1 MRLRRAVG
9 ALAERNFRYLFASST
24 ISGLGDGI
32 SVVALV
38 FAVLQV
44 SDSAI
49 ALGLVLAARQVADA
63 AIVLAAGV
71 WADRLPRHIV
81 LIVVALVQGAVQAV
95 TGTLILTG
103 SATITM
109 LVVLSTIYGLAE
121 GFYLPA
127 STGLI
132 PATISAPRLQQANA
146 LLGLSRNATRI
157 VGPAIGGAIVAAGSP
172 GTALLLDAASFGA
185 AALLLMP
192 LRLPARDDVVEAKS
206 FFKELS
212 QGWNEFRRQTWIWT
226 TIVFFGIGNF
236 AFASYWVLGPV
247 IAKRELGG
255 APAWAAL
262 TAAFSVGALIGGIL
276 AIKIRPRKP
285 LAASCM
291 AAWVFLLQPLGMG
304 LGLPIGVLIAF
315 SVVAGCGLAIH
326 ITLWATVFQQNVPA
340 ESLSRVSSYDSF
352 GSFVLLPLGA
362 ALAGP
367 IAAVIGVQETLIGAA
382 VVIAITQAIVFAQPS
397 VHAIRAREEPEPVI
411 DVPEPSPDHVT
422 IATP

>member
-1 MRLRRAVG
+1 MRLRAAVG
-9 ALAERNFRYLFASST
+9 ALAERNFRLLFASST

-49 ALGLVLAARQVADA
+49 ALGLVLAARQIADA

-71 WADRLPRHIV
+71 WADRLPRHLV
-81 LIVVALVQGAVQAV
+81 LIAVAVVQGIVQAI
-95 TGTLILTG
+95 TGAAVLTG
-103 SATITM
+103 AATIPM
-109 LVVLSTIYGLAE
+109 LVGLQAIYGLAE

-132 PATISAPRLQQANA
+132 PATISPGRLQQANA

-157 VGPAIGGAIVAAGSP
+157 VGPAIGGAIVAAGSA
-172 GTALLLDAASFGA
+172 GTALLIDAASFA
-185 AALLLMP
+185 AGALLLLP
-192 LRLPARDDVVEAKS
+192 LKLPSRAAVVEAKS
-206 FFKELS
+206 FVGDLR
-212 QGWNEFRRQTWIWT
+212 QGWDEFRRQTWIWT

-236 AFASYWVLGPV
+236 AFASYFVLGPIV
-247 IAKRELGG
+247 TKRDLGG

-262 TAAFSVGALIGGIL
+262 TAAFSVGALVGGVL
-276 AIKIRPRKP
+276 AMRIRPKKP

-304 LGLPIGVLIAF
+304 LGLPLSVLIVF
-315 SVVAGCGLAIH
+315 SVLSGCGLAIH
-326 ITLWATVFQQNVPA
+326 IALWFTVFQQNVPE

-367 IAAVIGVQETLIGAA
+367 VAAVIGVQQTLLGAA
-382 VVIAITQAIVFAQPS
+382 FVIAVTQAIVYAQPS
-397 VHAIRAREEPEPVI
+397 VHAIRAPSLDKTTRMERAEEA
-411 DVPEPSPDHVT
+411 SP
-422 IATP
+422 IAG

>member
-81 LIVVALVQGAVQAV
+81 LIAVALVQGTVQAI
-95 TGTLILTG
+95 TGSLVISG
-103 SATITM
+103 SATIWM
-109 LVVLSTIYGLAE
+109 LVVLQGIYGLAE

-146 LLGLSRNATRI
+146 LLGLSRNGTRI

-172 GTALLLDAASFGA
+172 GSALLADAVSFFA
-185 AALLLMP
+185 AALLLVPM
-192 LRLPARDDVVEAKS
+192 RLPKRDDVVAAKS
-206 FFKELS
+206 FFDDLR
-212 QGWNEFRRQTWIWT
+212 QGWSEFRRQTWIWT

-247 IAKRELGG
+247 ISKRDLGG

-262 TAAFSVGALIGGIL
+262 TAAFSVGALVGGLI
-276 AIKIRPRKP
+276 AIKIRPKKP

-304 LGLPIGVLIAF
+304 LGLPLEVLLVF
-315 SVVAGCGLAIH
+315 SLVAGCGLAVH
-326 ITLWATVFQQNVPA
+326 ITLWFTVFQQNVPE
-340 ESLSRVSSYDSF
+340 ESISRVSSYDSF

-367 IAAVIGVQETLIGAA
+367 IAAVIGVHETLIGAA
-382 VVIAITQAIVFAQPS
+382 IVIAITQAIVFAQPS
-397 VHAIRAREEPEPVI
+397 VHAIRAREEPPPEI
-411 DVPEPSPDHVT
+411 PEPAAEHVT
-422 IATP
+422 MASP

>member
-32 SVVALV
+32 SVIALV

-71 WADRLPRHIV
+71 WADRLPRHLV
-81 LIVVALVQGAVQAV
+81 LIAVAGVQGVVQAI
-95 TGTLILTG
+95 TGTLVLNG
-103 SATITM
+103 SATIGM
-109 LVVLSTIYGLAE
+109 LVLLQTIYGLAE

-132 PATISAPRLQQANA
+132 PATVSEGRLQEANA

-157 VGPAIGGAIVAAGSP
+157 VGPAIGGAMVAAGSA
-172 GTALLLDAASFGA
+172 GSALLLDAASFGA
-185 AALLLMP
+185 AALLLLP
-192 LRLPARDDVVEAKS
+192 LRLPARDDVVAAKS
-206 FFKELS
+206 FVADLR

-262 TAAFSVGALIGGIL
+262 TAAFSVGALVGGL
-276 AIKIRPRKP
+276 VAIKIRPQKP

-304 LGLPIGVLIAF
+304 LGLPLGVLIAF

-326 ITLWATVFQQNVPA
+326 ITLWFTVFQQNVPK

-367 IAAVIGVQETLIGAA
+367 IAAVIGVQQTLIGAA
-382 VVIAITQAIVFAQPS
+382 IVIAITQAIVFAQPS
-397 VHAIRAREEPEPVI
+397 VHAIRAREEPEPAA
-411 DVPEPSPDHVT
+411 DVLEPSPDHVT

>member
-9 ALAERNFRYLFASST
+9 ALAERNFRYLFASTT

-49 ALGLVLAARQVADA
+49 ALGLVLAARQIADA

-71 WADRLPRHIV
+71 WADRLPRHLV
-81 LIVVALVQGAVQAV
+81 LIGIALVQGVVQAV
-95 TGTLILTG
+95 TGTLVLTG
-103 SATITM
+103 SATIAM
-109 LVVLSTIYGLAE
+109 LVVLQTIYGLAE

-132 PATISAPRLQQANA
+132 PATVSPSRLQQANA
-146 LLGLSRNATRI
+146 LLGLSRNGTRI

-172 GTALLLDAASFGA
+172 GTALLLDAASFLA
-185 AALLLMP
+185 AALFLMP

-206 FFKELS
+206 FLADLR
-212 QGWNEFRRQTWIWT
+212 QGWSEFRRQTWIWT

-247 IAKRELGG
+247 IAKRDLGG

-262 TAAFSVGALIGGIL
+262 TAAFSVGALVGGIA
-276 AIKIRPRKP
+276 AIRIRPKKP
-285 LAASCM
+285 LAAACM
-291 AAWVFLLQPLGMG
+291 ASWVFLLQPLGMG
-304 LGLPIGVLIAF
+304 LGLPLEVLIAF
-315 SVVAGCGLAIH
+315 SLVAGCGLAIH
-326 ITLWATVFQQNVPA
+326 IALWFTVFQQNVPA

-367 IAAVIGVQETLIGAA
+367 VAAVVGVQETLIGAA
-382 VVIAITQAIVFAQPS
+382 VVIAISEAIVFAQPS
-397 VHAIRAREEPEPVI
+397 VHAIRAREEPPPES
-411 DVPEPSPDHVT
+411 PEPAPEHVT
-422 IATP
+422 MTSP

>member
-1 MRLRRAVG
+1 MRLRAAVG
-9 ALAERNFRYLFASST
+9 ALAERNFRLLFASST

-49 ALGLVLAARQVADA
+49 ALGLVLAARQIADA

-71 WADRLPRHIV
+71 WADRLPRHLV
-81 LIVVALVQGAVQAV
+81 LIAVAVVQGIVQAI
-95 TGTLILTG
+95 TGAAVLTG
-103 SATITM
+103 AATIPM
-109 LVVLSTIYGLAE
+109 LVGLQAIYGLAE

-132 PATISAPRLQQANA
+132 PATISPGRLQQANA

-172 GTALLLDAASFGA
+172 GTALLIDAASFA
-185 AALLLMP
+185 AGALLL
-192 LRLPARDDVVEAKS
+192 LLLKLPSRAAVVEAKS
-206 FFKELS
+206 FVGDLR
-212 QGWNEFRRQTWIWT
+212 QGWDEFRRQTWIWT

-236 AFASYWVLGPV
+236 AFASYFVLGPIV
-247 IAKRELGG
+247 TKRDLGG

-262 TAAFSVGALIGGIL
+262 TAAFSVGALVGGVL
-276 AIKIRPRKP
+276 AMRIRPKKP

-304 LGLPIGVLIAF
+304 LGLPLSVLIVF
-315 SVVAGCGLAIH
+315 SVLSGCGLAIH
-326 ITLWATVFQQNVPA
+326 IALWFTVFQQNVPE

-367 IAAVIGVQETLIGAA
+367 VAAVIGVQQTLLGAA
-382 VVIAITQAIVFAQPS
+382 FVIAVTQAIVYAQPS
-397 VHAIRAREEPEPVI
+397 VHAIRAPSLDKTTRMERAEEA
-411 DVPEPSPDHVT
+411 SP
-422 IATP
+422 IAG

>member
-1 MRLRRAVG
+1 VRLRAAVG
-9 ALAERNFRYLFASST
+9 ALAERNFRLLFASST

-49 ALGLVLAARQVADA
+49 ALGLVLAARQVSDA

-71 WADRLPRHIV
+71 WADRLPRHLV
-81 LIVVALVQGAVQAV
+81 LIAVAVVQGIVQAV
-95 TGTLILTG
+95 TGALVLTG
-103 SATITM
+103 SATIAM
-109 LVVLSTIYGLAE
+109 LVGLQAIYGLAE

-132 PATISAPRLQQANA
+132 PATISPGRLQQANA

-172 GTALLLDAASFGA
+172 GSALLIDAASFALG
-185 AALLLMP
+185 ALLLVP
-192 LRLPARDDVVEAKS
+192 LRLPRRDDVVESKS
-206 FFKELS
+206 FFRELR

-236 AFASYWVLGPV
+236 AFASYWVLGPI
-247 IAKRELGG
+247 IAKQDLGG

-262 TAAFSVGALIGGIL
+262 TAAFSVGALVGGL
-276 AIKIRPRKP
+276 VAIRIRPKKP

-304 LGLPIGVLIAF
+304 LGLPLWTLIVF
-315 SVVAGCGLAIH
+315 SVLAGCGLAVH
-326 ITLWATVFQQNVPA
+326 ITLWFTVFQQNVPE

-367 IAAVIGVQETLIGAA
+367 ISTVIGVQETLLAA
-382 VVIAITQAIVFAQPS
+382 SFVIAVTQAIVFAQPS
-397 VHAIRAREEPEPVI
+397 VHAIRRRDEPAGPARNAEAEAG
-411 DVPEPSPDHVT
+411 VT
-422 IATP
+422 A

>member
-32 SVVALV
+32 SVIALV

-44 SDSAI
+44 SDSPI
-49 ALGLVLAARQVADA
+49 ALGLVLAARQIADA

-71 WADRLPRHIV
+71 WADRLPRHLV
-81 LIVVALVQGAVQAV
+81 LIAVAIVQGIVQAI
-95 TGTLILTG
+95 TGTLVLTG
-103 SATITM
+103 SATIAM
-109 LVVLSTIYGLAE
+109 LVGLQTVYGLAE

-132 PATISAPRLQQANA
+132 PATISPGRLQQANA
-146 LLGLSRNATRI
+146 LLGLSRNGTRI
-157 VGPAIGGAIVAAGSP
+157 VGPAIGGALVALGSP
-172 GTALLLDAASFGA
+172 GSALLLDAASFAA
-185 AALLLMP
+185 AALLLLP
-192 LRLPARDDVVEAKS
+192 LRLPERDGVVEAKS
-206 FFKELS
+206 FFADLR
-212 QGWNEFRRQTWIWT
+212 QGWGEFRRQTWIWT

-247 IAKRELGG
+247 IAKRDLGG

-262 TAAFSVGALIGGIL
+262 TAAFSVGAIVGGLL
-276 AIKIRPRKP
+276 AMKIRPKKP

-304 LGLPIGVLIAF
+304 LGLPLGVLIAI
-315 SVVAGCGLAIH
+315 SLVAGCGLAIH
-326 ITLWATVFQQNVPA
+326 ITLWFTVFQQNVPQ

-367 IAAVIGVQETLIGAA
+367 VAAVVGVQETLIGAA
-382 VVIAITQAIVFAQPS
+382 IVIAITQAIVFAQPS
-397 VHAIRAREEPEPVI
+397 VHAIRARP
-411 DVPEPSPDHVT
+411 DVPEELPEPAQEHVT
-422 IATP
+422 MVSP

>member
-1 MRLRRAVG
+1 MRLRRAAG
-9 ALAERNFRYLFASST
+9 ALTERNFRYLFASST

-49 ALGLVLAARQVADA
+49 ALGLVLAARQIADA

-81 LIVVALVQGAVQAV
+81 LIVVAVVQGVVQAI
-95 TGTLILTG
+95 TGTLVLTG
-103 SATITM
+103 SATIAM
-109 LVVLSTIYGLAE
+109 LVVLQTFYGLAE

-132 PATISAPRLQQANA
+132 PATVSPPRLQQANA

-172 GTALLLDAASFGA
+172 GSALLIDAASFALG
-185 AALLLMP
+185 ALLLLP
-192 LRLPARDDVVEAKS
+192 LRLPRRDDVVAAKS
-206 FFKELS
+206 FFADLR
-212 QGWNEFRRQTWIWT
+212 QGWSEFRRQTWIWT

-236 AFASYWVLGPV
+236 AFASYWVLGPI
-247 IAKRELGG
+247 IAKRDLGG

-262 TAAFSVGALIGGIL
+262 TAAFSVGALVGGLL
-276 AIKIRPRKP
+276 AMKIRPKKP

-304 LGLPIGVLIAF
+304 LGLPLWTLIVF
-315 SVVAGCGLAIH
+315 SVLAGCGLAIH
-326 ITLWATVFQQNVPA
+326 ITLWSTVFQQNVPE

-367 IAAVIGVQETLIGAA
+367 VAAVIGVQETLIGAA
-382 VVIAITQAIVFAQPS
+382 IVIAVTQAIVFAQPS
-397 VHAIRAREEPEPVI
+397 VHAIRRREEPGQPAGPLEPAA
-411 DVPEPSPDHVT
+411 EHVT
-422 IATP
+422 MTSP

>member
-1 MRLRRAVG
+1 MRLRRAAG
-9 ALAERNFRYLFASST
+9 ALTERNFRYLFASST

-32 SVVALV
+32 SMVALV

-49 ALGLVLAARQVADA
+49 ALGLVLAARQIADA

-81 LIVVALVQGAVQAV
+81 LIVVAVVQGVVQAI
-95 TGTLILTG
+95 TGTLVLTG
-103 SATITM
+103 SATIAM
-109 LVVLSTIYGLAE
+109 LVVLQTFYGLAE

-132 PATISAPRLQQANA
+132 PATVSPPRLQQANA

-172 GTALLLDAASFGA
+172 GSALLIDAASFALG
-185 AALLLMP
+185 ALLLVP
-192 LRLPARDDVVEAKS
+192 LRLPRRDDVVEAKS
-206 FFKELS
+206 FFADLR
-212 QGWNEFRRQTWIWT
+212 QGWSEFRRQTWIWT

-247 IAKRELGG
+247 IANRELGG

-262 TAAFSVGALIGGIL
+262 TAAFSGGALFGGLL
-276 AIKIRPRKP
+276 AIKIRPKKP

-304 LGLPIGVLIAF
+304 LGLPLGRLIVVLLR
-315 SVVAGCGLAIH
+315 SGLRARDPH
-326 ITLWATVFQQNVPA
+326 HALVHGLPA
-340 ESLSRVSSYDSF
+340 ERARGVA
-352 GSFVLLPLGA
+352 VARQLLRLVRLVRAPAPGRGA
-362 ALAGP
+362 RRPDRRRRGRAGDAHRRRDRDRGHAGDRLR
-367 IAAVIGVQETLIGAA
+367 AAER
-382 VVIAITQAIVFAQPS
+382 P
-397 VHAIRAREEPEPVI
+397 RDPRREEPGEPRRP
-411 DVPEPSPDHVT
+411 DWSPPQST
-422 IATP
+422 

>member
-1 MRLRRAVG
+1 VVRLRAAVG
-9 ALAERNFRYLFASST
+9 ALAERNFRLLFASST

-49 ALGLVLAARQVADA
+49 ALGLVIAARQIADA

-71 WADRLPRHIV
+71 WADRLPRHLV
-81 LIVVALVQGAVQAV
+81 LIAVAIVQGVVQAI
-95 TGTLILTG
+95 TGTLVLTD
-103 SATITM
+103 SATIPM
-109 LVVLSTIYGLAE
+109 LIGLQAVYGLAE

-132 PATISAPRLQQANA
+132 PATISPGRLQQANA

-157 VGPAIGGAIVAAGSP
+157 VGPAIGGAIIAAGSP
-172 GTALLLDAASFGA
+172 GSALLIDAASFA
-185 AALLLMP
+185 AGALLLLP
-192 LRLPARDDVVEAKS
+192 LRLPKRDEVVETKS
-206 FFKELS
+206 FFTDLR
-212 QGWNEFRRQTWIWT
+212 QGWDEFRRQTWIWT

-236 AFASYWVLGPV
+236 AFASYFVLGPIV
-247 IAKRELGG
+247 AKRDLGG

-262 TAAFSVGALIGGIL
+262 TAAFAIGALVGGLL
-276 AIKIRPRKP
+276 ALRIRPKKP

-304 LGLPIGVLIAF
+304 LGLPLSVLIVF
-315 SVVAGCGLAIH
+315 SVLCGCGLAIH
-326 ITLWATVFQQNVPA
+326 IALWFTVFQQNVPE

-352 GSFVLLPLGA
+352 GSFVLIPLGA

-367 IAAVIGVQETLIGAA
+367 VAAVIGVQETLLAAA
-382 VVIAITQAIVFAQPS
+382 VVIAITQVIVYAQPS
-397 VHAIRAREEPEPVI
+397 VHAIRRREEPQETSEAPA
-411 DVPEPSPDHVT
+411 P
-422 IATP
+422 A

>member
-1 MRLRRAVG
+1 VRLRAAVG
-9 ALAERNFRYLFASST
+9 ALAERNFRLLFASST

-81 LIVVALVQGAVQAV
+81 LIAVALVQGTVQAI
-95 TGTLILTG
+95 TGSLVISG
-103 SATITM
+103 SATIWM
-109 LVVLSTIYGLAE
+109 LVVLQGIYGLAE

-146 LLGLSRNATRI
+146 LLGLSRNGTRI

-172 GTALLLDAASFGA
+172 GSALLADAVSFFA
-185 AALLLMP
+185 AALLLVPM
-192 LRLPARDDVVEAKS
+192 RLPKRDDVVAAKS
-206 FFKELS
+206 FFDDLR
-212 QGWNEFRRQTWIWT
+212 QGWSEFRRQTWIWT

-247 IAKRELGG
+247 ISKRDLGG

-262 TAAFSVGALIGGIL
+262 TAAFSVGALVGGLI
-276 AIKIRPRKP
+276 AIKIRPKKP

-304 LGLPIGVLIAF
+304 LGLPLEVLLVF
-315 SVVAGCGLAIH
+315 SLVAGCGLAVH
-326 ITLWATVFQQNVPA
+326 ITLWFTVFQQNVPE
-340 ESLSRVSSYDSF
+340 ESISRVSSYDSF

-367 IAAVIGVQETLIGAA
+367 IAAVIGVHETLIGAA
-382 VVIAITQAIVFAQPS
+382 IVIAITQAIVFAQPS
-397 VHAIRAREEPEPVI
+397 VHAIRAREEPPPEI
-411 DVPEPSPDHVT
+411 PEPAAEHVT
-422 IATP
+422 MASP

>member
-1 MRLRRAVG
+1 VVRLRTAVG
-9 ALAERNFRYLFASST
+9 ALAERNFRLLFASST

-32 SVVALV
+32 SVIALV

-71 WADRLPRHIV
+71 WADRLPRHLV
-81 LIVVALVQGAVQAV
+81 LIAVAVVQGVVQAI
-95 TGTLILTG
+95 TGTLVLTG
-103 SATITM
+103 SATIAM
-109 LVVLSTIYGLAE
+109 LVGLQAVYGLAE

-132 PATISAPRLQQANA
+132 PATITPGRLQEANA

-172 GTALLLDAASFGA
+172 GSALLIDAASFALG
-185 AALLLMP
+185 ALLLVP
-192 LRLPARDDVVEAKS
+192 LRLPKRDEVVESKS
-206 FFKELS
+206 FFRELR

-236 AFASYWVLGPV
+236 AFASYWVLGPI
-247 IAKRELGG
+247 IAKQDLGG

-262 TAAFSVGALIGGIL
+262 TASFSIGALVGGL
-276 AIKIRPRKP
+276 VAIRIRPKKP
-285 LAASCM
+285 LAASCV

-304 LGLPIGVLIAF
+304 LGLPLWALIVF
-315 SVVAGCGLAIH
+315 SLAAGCGLAIH
-326 ITLWATVFQQNVPA
+326 ITLWFTVFQQNVP
-340 ESLSRVSSYDSF
+340 EKSLSRVSSYDSF

-367 IAAVIGVQETLIGAA
+367 VAAVIGVQETLLAA
-382 VVIAITQAIVFAQPS
+382 ALVIAVTQAIVFAQPS
-397 VHAIRAREEPEPVI
+397 VHAIRRREEPGDPAEAAAP
-411 DVPEPSPDHVT
+411 
-422 IATP
+422 A

>member
-1 MRLRRAVG
+1 MRLRAAVG
-9 ALAERNFRYLFASST
+9 ALAERNFRLLFASST

-71 WADRLPRHIV
+71 WADRLPRHLV
-81 LIVVALVQGAVQAV
+81 LIAVAVVQGVVQAITGALV
-95 TGTLILTG
+95 LTG
-103 SATITM
+103 SATIAM
-109 LVVLSTIYGLAE
+109 LVGLQAIYGLAE

-132 PATISAPRLQQANA
+132 PATISPPRLQQANA

-172 GTALLLDAASFGA
+172 GSALLIDAASFGLG
-185 AALLLMP
+185 ALLLVP
-192 LRLPARDDVVEAKS
+192 LRLPRRDEVVESKS
-206 FFKELS
+206 FFHELR

-236 AFASYWVLGPV
+236 AFASYWVLGPI
-247 IAKRELGG
+247 IAKRDLGG

-262 TAAFSVGALIGGIL
+262 TAAFSVGALIGGLL
-276 AIKIRPRKP
+276 AIRIRPKKP

-304 LGLPIGVLIAF
+304 LGLPLWTLIVF
-315 SVVAGCGLAIH
+315 SVAAGCGLAVH
-326 ITLWATVFQQNVPA
+326 ITLWFTVFQQNVPE

-367 IAAVIGVQETLIGAA
+367 IAAVIGVQQTLLAA
-382 VVIAITQAIVFAQPS
+382 AFVIAITQAIVFAQPS
-397 VHAIRAREEPEPVI
+397 VHAIRRREEPRETAEAAAP
-411 DVPEPSPDHVT
+411 
-422 IATP
+422 A

>member
-1 MRLRRAVG
+1 MRLRAAVG
-9 ALAERNFRYLFASST
+9 ALAERNFRLLFASST

-71 WADRLPRHIV
+71 WADRLPRHLV
-81 LIVVALVQGAVQAV
+81 LIAVAVVQGVVQAITGALV
-95 TGTLILTG
+95 ITG
-103 SATITM
+103 SATIAM
-109 LVVLSTIYGLAE
+109 LVGLQAVYGLAE

-132 PATISAPRLQQANA
+132 PATISPPRLQQANA

-172 GTALLLDAASFGA
+172 GSALLIDAASFALG
-185 AALLLMP
+185 ALLLVP
-192 LRLPARDDVVEAKS
+192 LRLPKRDEVVESKS
-206 FFKELS
+206 FFRELR

-236 AFASYWVLGPV
+236 AFASYWVLGTIV
-247 IAKRELGG
+247 AKDDLGG

-262 TAAFSVGALIGGIL
+262 TAAFSVGALVGGIL
-276 AIKIRPRKP
+276 AIRIRPKKP

-304 LGLPIGVLIAF
+304 LGLPLWSLIVF
-315 SVVAGCGLAIH
+315 SVAAGCGLAIH
-326 ITLWATVFQQNVPA
+326 IALWFTVFQQNVPE
-340 ESLSRVSSYDSF
+340 ESISRVSSYDSF

-367 IAAVIGVQETLIGAA
+367 VAAVFGVQETLLAAA
-382 VVIAITQAIVFAQPS
+382 VVIAITQVIVFAQPS
-397 VHAIRAREEPEPVI
+397 VHAIRRRDEPEPK
-411 DVPEPSPDHVT
+411 EPSEAP
-422 IATP
+422 APA

>member
-71 WADRLPRHIV
+71 WADRLPRHLV
-81 LIVVALVQGAVQAV
+81 LIAVAIVQGVVQAI
-95 TGTLILTG
+95 TGTLVLTG
-103 SATITM
+103 SATIAL
-109 LVVLSTIYGLAE
+109 LVVLQTFYGLAE

-132 PATISAPRLQQANA
+132 PATISPGRLQQANA

-185 AALLLMP
+185 AALFLMP

-206 FFKELS
+206 FFSELR

-236 AFASYWVLGPV
+236 AFASYWVLGPIV
-247 IAKRELGG
+247 AKRDLGG

-262 TAAFSVGALIGGIL
+262 TAAFSVGALVGGLL
-276 AIKIRPRKP
+276 ALRIRPKKP

-304 LGLPIGVLIAF
+304 LGLPLSVLIVF
-315 SVVAGCGLAIH
+315 SLLCGCGLAIH
-326 ITLWATVFQQNVPA
+326 IALWFTVFQQNVPE

-367 IAAVIGVQETLIGAA
+367 VAAVVGVQETLIGAA
-382 VVIAITQAIVFAQPS
+382 IVIAITQAIVYAQPS
-397 VHAIRAREEPEPVI
+397 VHAIRAREEP
-411 DVPEPSPDHVT
+411 PEPPELAPEHVT
-422 IATP
+422 MTSP